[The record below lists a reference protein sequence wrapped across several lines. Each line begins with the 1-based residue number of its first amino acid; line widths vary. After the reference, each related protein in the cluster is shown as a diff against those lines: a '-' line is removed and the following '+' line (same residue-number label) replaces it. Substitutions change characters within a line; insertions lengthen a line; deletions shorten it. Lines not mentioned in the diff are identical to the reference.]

1 MRMKLKRKPLYE
13 LASGYKQQSPEIKAM
28 LIEADKKDAK
38 KAAAKKEATAIKQRN
53 IWRRAKRR
61 LKKLFG
67 E

>member
-13 LASGYKQQSPEIKAM
+13 LASGYEHQSPEIKAM

-38 KAAAKKEATAIKQRN
+38 KAAAKKQRN